1 MSTEEFNRHLAGAL
15 HHPFP
20 MFVITRLSL
29 ALKHV
34 VDATGATGEQALRDW
49 CARRD
54 AQDEEQGEV
63 LSALNPAGSGPKP
76 QRN

>member
-1 MSTEEFNRHLAGAL
+1 MSTEEFNRHLSGAL

-34 VDATGATGEQALRDW
+34 VDATGETGEKALRDW
-49 CARRD
+49 CAML
-54 AQDEEQGEV
+54 DEKDNNDPLAE
-63 LSALNPAGSGPKP
+63 
-76 QRN
+76 

>member
-34 VDATGATGEQALRDW
+34 VDATGAPGEQALRDW
-49 CARRD
+49 CTQRNEH
-54 AQDEEQGEV
+54 DEEQDDV
-63 LSALNPAGSGPKP
+63 LPPLNPPSANRIVK
-76 QRN
+76 